1 MNAEE
6 FEPMIR
12 QLIGNRCWR
21 ITAGRIT
28 GSRMNLDFGDRMKTE
43 VGKDRRIDE
52 CGVFGL
58 QIGIAQWRVSD
69 QEGRVHA
76 TSLDLLDRSAPAGI
90 GIAQLKDRLVR
101 SVIVNNR
108 FFDLTI
114 DFEGN
119 WELAVFCNDSE
130 EPADNYTFSEF
141 EKYYS
146 VECVDKQLVV
156 NVSDCG

>member
-1 MNAEE
+1 MNAAE
-6 FEPMIR
+6 FGPTIQR
-12 QLIGNRCWR
+12 LIGNRCWR

-58 QIGIAQWRVSD
+58 QIGSAQWRVTD
-69 QEGRVHA
+69 QAGRIHA

-101 SVIVNNR
+101 SVIVHNR

-114 DFEGN
+114 VFEGN

-130 EPADNYTFSEF
+130 QTADNYTFSEF
-141 EKYYS
+141 DKYY
-146 VECVDKQLVV
+146 VVQCVDNQLVV
-156 NVSDCG
+156 DDSDGD

>member
-1 MNAEE
+1 MNAAE
-6 FEPMIR
+6 FERTIQR
-12 QLIGNRCWR
+12 LIGNRCWR
-21 ITAGRIT
+21 ITAGQIT
-28 GSRMNLDFGDRMKTE
+28 GSRMNLDFGDRLKRE

-52 CGVFGL
+52 FGLFGL
-58 QIGIAQWRVSD
+58 QIGNAQWRVTD
-69 QEGRVHA
+69 QDGRLMA
-76 TSLDLLDRSAPAGI
+76 TSLDLLDSTAPAGI
-90 GIAQLKDRLVR
+90 GTAQLKDKLVQ
-101 SVIVNNR
+101 SVMMNHR

-114 DFEGN
+114 GFEEN

-141 EKYYS
+141 QTYYS

>member
-28 GSRMNLDFGDRMKTE
+28 GSRMNLDFGDRIKTE

-52 CGVFGL
+52 FGVFGL
-58 QIGIAQWRVSD
+58 QIGNAQWRITD
-69 QEGRVHA
+69 QAGRVMA

-90 GIAQLKDRLVR
+90 GITQLRDRLVE
-101 SVIVNNR
+101 SVFIHNR

-114 DFEGN
+114 VFEGN

-130 EPADNYTFSEF
+130 EPAENYAFSEIQ
-141 EKYYS
+141 KYYT
-146 VECVDKQLVV
+146 VRCIDKRLEVS
-156 NVSDCG
+156 VSDCG